1 MRVLV
6 TGATGFVGSNLIR
19 RLSEEDIEVF
29 AVDQNSLPAGLTD
42 LEKNGRLHFFV
53 GDIVD
58 YDSMAMIISD
68 ARLDYIFHVA
78 AFIPG
83 EPDAARDRCLKVNIE
98 GTQNILEAS
107 KNSST
112 RGVILSSTCD
122 IYGQQDDFPISEKAE
137 IRIRNFYSLSKYCAE
152 LYAKQYYTKFG
163 VNLIIL
169 RYAGIYGPGKETGV
183 VSNFINNVIKNLPPR
198 IDNDGSKTKDLI
210 HVYDVVEANIL
221 ALKKIEQIGLD
232 IFNISSNEEISL
244 RNLAEKII
252 GLASSNLVPVYV
264 EKTLKE
270 RQVFDNSKARKMLG
284 FKTMSLDEGIRQF
297 IDWKKKVVRIEKD
310 PQH

>member
-6 TGATGFVGSNLIR
+6 TGAAGFVGSNLIR
-19 RLSEEDIEVF
+19 RLSKEDIELF
-29 AVDQNSLPAGLTD
+29 AIDKKSLPAGLTD

-58 YDSMAMIISD
+58 YDFVTMTISD

-78 AFIPG
+78 ALIPS
-83 EPDAARDRCLKVNIE
+83 EPDVARDRCLKVNIE

-107 KNSST
+107 KNSGL
-112 RGVILSSTCD
+112 RGVILSSSCD
-122 IYGQQDDFPISEKAE
+122 LYGQQDDFPISEKAE
-137 IRIRNFYSLSKYCAE
+137 IRIQNFYSLSKYCAE
-152 LYAKQYYTKFG
+152 LYAKQYYTKFR

-183 VSNFINNVIKNLPPR
+183 VSKFINNVIKYLPPR

-210 HVYDVVEANIL
+210 HINDVVEANIL

-244 RNLAEKII
+244 RQLAEKII
-252 GLASSNLVPVYV
+252 GLVGSNLVPVYG
-264 EKTLKE
+264 EKTSNE
-270 RQVFDNSKARKMLG
+270 RQVFDNSKARKILG
-284 FKTMSLDEGIRQF
+284 FEPMSLDEGIRQF
-297 IDWKKKVVRIEKD
+297 IDWKKKVV
-310 PQH
+310 